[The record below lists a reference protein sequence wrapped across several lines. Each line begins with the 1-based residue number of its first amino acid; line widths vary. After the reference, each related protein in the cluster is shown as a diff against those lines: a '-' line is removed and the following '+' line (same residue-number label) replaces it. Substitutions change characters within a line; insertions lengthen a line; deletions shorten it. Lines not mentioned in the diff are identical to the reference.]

1 MQDDD
6 EDTPPSTNVQT
17 PSRNARQCKY
27 YTDEDKAL
35 VFAWESVSLDAVIDP
50 RKMVEKGVEFSEI
63 TRSDILAL
71 RSGGSSLV
79 VCDAHGR
86 LS

>member
-1 MQDDD
+1 MQDDE

-17 PSRNARQCKY
+17 PSRNARQCNY

-50 RKMVEKGVEFSEI
+50 KEMVEKGVEFWEI
-63 TRSDILAL
+63 MRSDILTL
-71 RSGGSSLV
+71 RTRGSSPSGV
-79 VCDAHGR
+79 
-86 LS
+86 